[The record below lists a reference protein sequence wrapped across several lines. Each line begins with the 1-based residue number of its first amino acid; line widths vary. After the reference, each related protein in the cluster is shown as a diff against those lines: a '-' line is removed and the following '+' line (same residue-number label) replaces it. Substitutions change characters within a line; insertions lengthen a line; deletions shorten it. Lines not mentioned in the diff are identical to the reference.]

1 MFWFHLR
8 LRNPF
13 NKRDDAYIHN
23 FYNKVWRI
31 TKNKSVEIQ
40 ISRWNNLTNL
50 IDIQFNI
57 EPSGHDHAGADF
69 NVTLLHFYFMIHLY
83 DTGIGIMITIVGVKY
98 IVKKTKLMHNS
109 Y

>member
-23 FYNKVWRI
+23 YYNKVWRI
-31 TKNKSVEIQ
+31 TKNKSIEIQ

-69 NVTLLHFYFMIHLY
+69 NVTLLHFYAMIHLY
-83 DTGIGIMITIVGVKY
+83 DRRHWDYDNNCWREVYREENEI
-98 IVKKTKLMHNS
+98 S
-109 Y
+109 A

>member
-23 FYNKVWRI
+23 YYNKVWRI
-31 TKNKSVEIQ
+31 NKNKSIEIQ

-50 IDIQFNI
+50 IDVQCNI

-83 DTGIGIMITIVGVKY
+83 DRRHWDYDNNCWREVYREENEI
-98 IVKKTKLMHNS
+98 S
-109 Y
+109 A

>member
-13 NKRDDAYIHN
+13 SKRDDAYIHN
-23 FYNKVWRI
+23 YYNKVWRI
-31 TKNKSVEIQ
+31 TKNKSIDIQ
-40 ISRWNNLTNL
+40 IARWNNLTNL

-83 DTGIGIMITIVGVKY
+83 DRRHWDYDNNCWREVYREENEIIT
-98 IVKKTKLMHNS
+98 
-109 Y
+109 

>member
-83 DTGIGIMITIVGVKY
+83 DTRHWDYDNNCWREVYREENEI
-98 IVKKTKLMHNS
+98 NA
-109 Y
+109 